1 VLGRDCLAPGL
12 GERGVQPPIAEAA
25 PENSSGTGV
34 LGRALAQWRLGNTL
48 SCFLSSGALILF
60 QALAKDPTPTL
71 ESPTTSLGGGS
82 KA

>member
-1 VLGRDCLAPGL
+1 MLGRDCLAPGL

-48 SCFLSSGALILF
+48 SCFLWVKRLQWLP
-60 QALAKDPTPTL
+60 Q
-71 ESPTTSLGGGS
+71 SLPEL
-82 KA
+82 